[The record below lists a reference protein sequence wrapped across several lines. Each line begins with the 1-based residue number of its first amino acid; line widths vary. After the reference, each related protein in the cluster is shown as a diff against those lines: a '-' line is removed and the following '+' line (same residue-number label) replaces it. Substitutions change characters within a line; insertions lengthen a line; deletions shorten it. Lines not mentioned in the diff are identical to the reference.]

1 MGCYLKVKNQP
12 FYLYRGNKVESKI
25 QATWYNSKYA
35 AETMKLRWE
44 KAHPR
49 QKLEIRRWATDEI
62 VDPEAPTAKRTK
74 PVGWA
79 R

>member
-12 FYLYRGNKVESKI
+12 FYLYRGNKVEEKEH
-25 QATWYNSKYA
+25 ATWYNSKYA

-44 KAHPR
+44 KAHPG
-49 QKLEIRRWATDEI
+49 QKLEIRRWATDDL
-62 VDPEAPTAKRTK
+62 VDLNASTVKRTK
-74 PVGWA
+74 PTSWS